1 MIEIQNVADS
11 EHRDFVHR
19 RVAAEFSG
27 AEPVSATFASGSVTC
42 LDHAD
47 GSSPALLRAI
57 AGFTRFSG
65 SILFDGEDIDSVRA
79 ALYVCFDDAPVLSYL
94 SGYEN
99 VSLLGGRSMSK
110 RELDAMAPE
119 IADASLLRMSARRLS
134 AGQRHRV
141 HLLAAFAS
149 RARYLVFDVTSG
161 DADAPSPAE
170 IDAASKRCAPTATVI
185 MTDRRNDRRNNHRL
199 GGTALST
206 TLLGE

>member
-65 SILFDGEDIDSVRA
+65 SVRA